1 MLKSDMSSINMPL
14 NTSLT
19 ASRRFA
25 FISTRVKGRPGLP
38 RIINGILT
46 TTVRTA
52 ITCCLVTPAMSIYFF
67 SMQSIL
73 SGHNI
78 ASTWEHL
85 QHTLPQSWKSAFRY
99 WPVVN
104 AINFSVVP
112 APLRG
117 IFQAFAG
124 LAWQTYLAWMNQHV
138 MGLEKTENGQRQGTE
153 ESIPESQGPMPVE
166 C

>member
-1 MLKSDMSSINMPL
+1 MQKNVLLTMSP
-14 NTSLT
+14 
-19 ASRRFA
+19 RFT
-25 FISTRVKGRPGLP
+25 FISTRFKASPGLP
-38 RIINGILT
+38 KIINIILT
-46 TTVRTA
+46 ATMRTI
-52 ITCCLVTPAMSIYFF
+52 ITCCVLTPVISVYFF
-67 SMQSIL
+67 TMQCIL

-85 QHTLPQSWKSAFRY
+85 KQTLPESWKSAFKY

-112 APLRG
+112 TQYRG

-124 LAWQTYLAWMNQHV
+124 LFWQTYLAWMNKHI
-138 MGLEKTENGQRQGTE
+138 MNLDRAENGERQDTE
-153 ESIPESQGPMPVE
+153 EPIVMKSQGPIPAE